1 MEYSS
6 WLFVG
11 FTLLVALLMFFD
23 LRVFLSGS
31 HVIGLRDAG
40 VRYAAWVSLAAL
52 FNIGLFVWLGKE
64 KGLEFLTGYIVEL
77 SLSVDN
83 IFVWLII
90 LSFFRV
96 PPEYRQK
103 VLFLGIIGAVIM
115 RGLFIAVGVTLLN
128 LFGWVI
134 YIFGAFLIYTG
145 IKLAIRK
152 DSEVNPEQNPVL
164 RLTRRFLPVTEE
176 YQGQH
181 FFVRQKGSLLATP
194 LFMVLIVVEVS
205 DVVFAVD
212 SIPAIL
218 AITRDPFIVWTSNV
232 FAILGLRALFFL
244 VAGALVHFRY
254 LNIGLAMVLSFIG
267 FKMLISDIYH
277 VPTTASLVGVVGIL
291 GVTILA
297 SYLPARKKA
306 DAVVNNEVTKD
317 NQLD

>member
-1 MEYSS
+1 MDYGHE
-6 WLFVG
+6 
-11 FTLLVALLMFFD
+11 FFD
-23 LRVFLSGS
+23 LRLFLRGP
-31 HVIGLRDAG
+31 HVVGLRDAG
-40 VRYAAWVSLAAL
+40 IRYAAWVSLAAL
-52 FNIGLFVWLGKE
+52 FNIGLFVWLGSE

-90 LSFFRV
+90 LSYFRV

-115 RGLFIAVGVTLLN
+115 RGLFIALGVTLLN
-128 LFGWVI
+128 RFSWVI

-145 IKLAIRK
+145 IKLVLRK
-152 DSEVNPEQNPVL
+152 NAEENPEQNPIL

-181 FFVRQKGSLLATP
+181 FFVRQKGTLLATP
-194 LFMVLIVVEVS
+194 LFMVLVVVEIS

-244 VAGALVHFRY
+244 VEGALFLFRY
-254 LNIGLAMVLSFIG
+254 LNIGLAMVLCFIG
-267 FKMLISDIYH
+267 FKMLMSDIYH
-277 VPTTASLVGVVGIL
+277 VPTAVSLVGVVGIL
-291 GVTILA
+291 GVTMLA
-297 SYLPARKKA
+297 SYLPALKEVGA
-306 DAVVNNEVTKD
+306 SVNDEVTKD

>member
-11 FTLLVALLMFFD
+11 FTLLVALLLFFD
-23 LRVFLSGS
+23 LRLFLSGP

-40 VRYAAWVSLAAL
+40 VRYAAWISLAAL
-52 FNIGLFVWLGKE
+52 FNIGLFVWLGTE

-90 LSFFRV
+90 LSYFRV
-96 PPEYRQK
+96 PPEFRQK
-103 VLFLGIIGAVIM
+103 VVFLGIIGAVIM

-145 IKLAIRK
+145 IKLALRNET
-152 DSEVNPEQNPVL
+152 EVNLEQNPVL
-164 RLTRRFLPVTEE
+164 KLTRRFLPVTEE

-205 DVVFAVD
+205 DIVFAVD

-254 LNIGLAMVLSFIG
+254 LNIGLAVVLSFIG

-277 VPTTASLVGVVGIL
+277 VPTTASLVVVVGIL

-297 SYLPARKKA
+297 SYLTAR
-306 DAVVNNEVTKD
+306 NEVAASVNDESTKD
-317 NQLD
+317 N